1 MKQLLMLLSVAILAS
16 CNMAKFSTY
25 PGEVQQTFPENM
37 QGTYRVVMQSKTG
50 FFSRPTASFNDTLLV
65 SIGANG
71 TSKIN
76 EQNSFRKLDSSY
88 VLSLVQNKYYV
99 LSTIDESSPTWW
111 NCFVLVPFKQSLRVY
126 PIVDDVGSSKV
137 QSFFDAKFLT
147 IANETDS
154 VFGYTQQTESFIK
167 YFESEI
173 KSIGGIRLLKM
184 GSENA
189 K

>member
-1 MKQLLMLLSVAILAS
+1 MRKLLMLWGVAVLTS

-25 PGEVQQTFPENM
+25 PGEAQQNFPENM
-37 QGTYRVVMQSKTG
+37 QGTYRVVMQGKTG
-50 FFSRPTASFNDTLLV
+50 FFSRATTTFNDTLLV

-99 LSTIDESSPTWW
+99 LSTIDEASPSWW
-111 NCFVLVPFKQSLRVY
+111 NCFVLIPYKQSLRVY

-137 QSFFDAKFLT
+137 QNFFDAKFLT

-154 VFGYTQQTESFIK
+154 VFGYTQQAESFIK

-173 KSIGGIRLLKM
+173 KSSGGIRLLRANVGK
-184 GSENA
+184 
-189 K
+189 